1 MTTSEIETTIRT
13 VAVRA
18 LLFTVAMFCLG
29 YLIG

>member
-1 MTTSEIETTIRT
+1 MSAAEIETTIRT
-13 VAVRA
+13 AAVRA